1 MQSTNYI
8 DGAINSNRQM
18 YQNLSKNSAAT
29 NKTQY
34 SSTNKI
40 QYYNDEVVI
49 KKEKKKKIHKKIIA
63 AFTGVSAAA
72 IAATTVISLIKKRNI
87 DLFDAIKSIRNGID
101 LKKFGLTP
109 EKAGEIED
117 KAKGVVGKS
126 INASI
131 NFGSIRDDYLGRVVE
146 KTDGTP
152 FGFIKKSADW
162 LEKLYNKW
170 AKEGSRKT
178 YCIAKDKL
186 QSAVGKDI
194 NVSEL
199 CLFDEFFNDVDKITK
214 TNLTKKGQRITN
226 GLFGSKGKRPKIK
239 ELFNLVVSEPMAD
252 KKISQLYKKYL
263 LDPDEITKYLPND
276 ANKLDATKA
285 VKEYNKAVQD
295 TIERLRDTN
304 IGNPISD
311 ALGIIISLGGLG
323 ASLATAED
331 KNERKSISINLGIP
345 IITTVSSIIIGSA
358 KCFSSVKSMV
368 FGAILGVF
376 GSTVA
381 KIADNAT
388 KGKPTDLNNIEIKA

>member
-18 YQNLSKNSAAT
+18 YQNLSKSAVST

-34 SSTNKI
+34 STTNKV
-40 QYYNDEVVI
+40 QYYNDEIAI
-49 KKEKKKKIHKKIIA
+49 KKEKKQKLHKRIIA
-63 AFTGVSAAA
+63 AFTGISAAA
-72 IAATTVISLIKKRNI
+72 IATTTIISLIKKRNI
-87 DLFDAIKSIRNGID
+87 DLFEAIKSIRNGVD

-109 EKAGEIED
+109 DRVAEIEK
-117 KAKGVVGKS
+117 KAKGTVGKS

-146 KTDGTP
+146 KTEGTP
-152 FGFIKKSADW
+152 FGFIKKGADW

-186 QSAVGKDI
+186 QSTIGKDVNI
-194 NVSEL
+194 SEL

-214 TNLTKKGQRITN
+214 ANLTKKGQRVTN
-226 GLFGSKGKRPKIK
+226 GLLGTKGKRPKLK
-239 ELFNLVVSEPMAD
+239 ELFDLVTDKPLAD

-263 LDPDEITKYLPND
+263 LNPDEIIKYLPND
-276 ANKLDATKA
+276 ANKIDATKA
-285 VKEYNKAVQD
+285 VKEYNKAIQD

-323 ASLATAED
+323 ASLVTAED
-331 KNERKSISINLGIP
+331 KDERKSISINLGIP

-358 KCFSSVKSMV
+358 KCFSSVKSMI
-368 FGAILGVF
+368 FGGILGVF

-388 KGKPTDLNNIEIKA
+388 KGKPTDLNSIEV